1 MRIAT
6 WLPSALDTDPRR
18 FYYTRILHAVRAK
31 FGLYKENCMQLA
43 NITFRQMPILI
54 AVAAGTIAL
63 FFYVNNC
70 SRPRAI
76 EQAIRA
82 QSMPRLAEA
91 VARHPEHV
99 NQRDAKHGMTPLHW
113 AVMGNQTNMA
123 EYLLAH
129 GADVNAGDRHG
140 MTPLHQAAA
149 FNGKDMA
156 AILLG
161 HGARLDAMGTKYG
174 VIRVTPL
181 HLAAE
186 AGFADVIRVL
196 LDHGADIN
204 TRTGGRNRV
213 TPLHMA
219 AAKGQGAVVKMLLQ
233 SGAAVNARDLQE
245 QTPLHWALVA
255 EQPECADIIRIFG
268 GTE

>member
-1 MRIAT
+1 M
-6 WLPSALDTDPRR
+6 
-18 FYYTRILHAVRAK
+18 
-31 FGLYKENCMQLA
+31 

-54 AVAAGTIAL
+54 AIAAGTMAL
-63 FFYVNNC
+63 FTYVNNC
-70 SRPRAI
+70 SRPRDI

-91 VARHPEHV
+91 ADRHPEQV
-99 NQRDAKHGMTPLHW
+99 NRRDTQNGMTPLHW

-129 GADVNAGDRHG
+129 GADVNAGDHYG
-140 MTPLHQAAA
+140 LTPLHKAAA

-156 AILLG
+156 AILLA
-161 HGARLDAMGTKYG
+161 HGANLNALGTKYG
-174 VIRVTPL
+174 VIQVMPL

-186 AGFADVIRVL
+186 AGFADVIQVL

-204 TRTGGRNRV
+204 ARTGGQNRV

-219 AAKGQGAVVKMLLQ
+219 AAKGRSAVVKMLLR
-233 SGAAVNARDLQE
+233 SGAEVNARDVKE
-245 QTPLHWALVA
+245 QTPLYWALVA
-255 EQPECADIIRIFG
+255 EQPDCADIIRIFG

>member
-1 MRIAT
+1 MK
-6 WLPSALDTDPRR
+6 LS
-18 FYYTRILHAVRAK
+18 
-31 FGLYKENCMQLA
+31 

-54 AVAAGTIAL
+54 VIAAGIVAL
-63 FFYVNNC
+63 FAYVNTC
-70 SRPRAI
+70 SRPQAM

-99 NQRDAKHGMTPLHW
+99 NRRDAQNGMTPLHW

-129 GADVNAGDRHG
+129 GAEVNAGDRYG
-140 MTPLHQAAA
+140 MTPLHKAAA

-156 AILLG
+156 AILLAN
-161 HGARLDAMGTKYG
+161 GANLNSLGTKYG
-174 VIRVTPL
+174 VIQVMPL

-186 AGFADVIRVL
+186 AGFADVIQVL

-204 TRTGGRNRV
+204 ARTDGQNSV

-219 AAKGQGAVVKMLLQ
+219 AAKGRSAVVKMLLQ
-233 SGAAVNARDLQE
+233 AGAEVNSRDVKK
-245 QTPLHWALVA
+245 QTPLHWAFVA
-255 EQPECADIIRIFG
+255 EQPDCADIIRIFG

>member
-1 MRIAT
+1 
-6 WLPSALDTDPRR
+6 
-18 FYYTRILHAVRAK
+18 
-31 FGLYKENCMQLA
+31 MQFV
-43 NITFRQMPILI
+43 NITFRQIPILI
-54 AVAAGTIAL
+54 AIAAGTVVL
-63 FFYVNNC
+63 FLYVNNC

-91 VARHPEHV
+91 VARHPERV
-99 NQRDAKHGMTPLHW
+99 NWQDAKNGITPLHW
-113 AVMGNQTNMA
+113 TVMGNQTNMA

-129 GADVNAGDRHG
+129 GADVNAGDRYG
-140 MTPLHQAAA
+140 MTPLHKAAA

-156 AILLG
+156 AILLA
-161 HGARLDAMGTKYG
+161 HDANLNAMGAKYG
-174 VIRVTPL
+174 VIQVMPL

-186 AGFADVIRVL
+186 AGFADVIQVL

-204 TRTGGRNRV
+204 ARTGGQNHV

-219 AAKGQGAVVKMLLQ
+219 AAKGRSDVVKMLLQ
-233 SGAAVNARDLQE
+233 AGAEVNARDIKE

-255 EQPECADIIRIFG
+255 EQPDCTDIIRIFG

>member
-1 MRIAT
+1 
-6 WLPSALDTDPRR
+6 
-18 FYYTRILHAVRAK
+18 
-31 FGLYKENCMQLA
+31 MQLA

-54 AVAAGTIAL
+54 AVAAGTVAL

-76 EQAIRA
+76 EQAIQD

-91 VARHPEHV
+91 VARHPKHV
-99 NQRDAKHGMTPLHW
+99 NQRDAQNGMTPLHW

-129 GADVNAGDRHG
+129 GADVNAGDRYG
-140 MTPLHQAAA
+140 LTPLHKAAA

-156 AILLG
+156 AILLA
-161 HGARLDAMGTKYG
+161 HGANLNAMGTKYG
-174 VIRVTPL
+174 IIQVMPL

-186 AGFADVIRVL
+186 AGFADVIQVL

-204 TRTGGRNRV
+204 ARTGGQNRV

-219 AAKGQGAVVKMLLQ
+219 TAKGRSTVVKMLLR
-233 SGAAVNARDLQE
+233 SGAEVNARDVKE
-245 QTPLHWALVA
+245 QTPLHWALV
-255 EQPECADIIRIFG
+255 G
-268 GTE
+268 

>member
-1 MRIAT
+1 MK
-6 WLPSALDTDPRR
+6 L
-18 FYYTRILHAVRAK
+18 
-31 FGLYKENCMQLA
+31 
-43 NITFRQMPILI
+43 TFQQMPILI
-54 AVAAGTIAL
+54 IIAAGTVAIFA
-63 FFYVNNC
+63 YVNNC

-91 VARHPEHV
+91 VARHPEHI
-99 NQRDAKHGMTPLHW
+99 NQRDAQNGMTPLHW
-113 AVMGNQTNMA
+113 AVMGNQTNIA

-129 GADVNAGDRHG
+129 GADVNAGDRYG
-140 MTPLHQAAA
+140 MTPLHKAAA
-149 FNGKDMA
+149 FDGKDMA
-156 AILLG
+156 ALLLA
-161 HGARLDAMGTKYG
+161 HGANLDALGTKYG
-174 VIRVTPL
+174 VIQVMPL

-186 AGFADVIRVL
+186 AGFADVIQVL

-204 TRTGGRNRV
+204 ARTEGQNRV

-219 AAKGQGAVVKMLLQ
+219 SAKGQSAVVKMLLRD
-233 SGAAVNARDLQE
+233 GAKVNARDIKE

-255 EQPECADIIRIFG
+255 EQPDCADIIRIFG

>member
-1 MRIAT
+1 M
-6 WLPSALDTDPRR
+6 
-18 FYYTRILHAVRAK
+18 
-31 FGLYKENCMQLA
+31 
-43 NITFRQMPILI
+43 NITFRQIPILI
-54 AVAAGTIAL
+54 AIAAGTVAL
-63 FFYVNNC
+63 FTYVNTC

-76 EQAIRA
+76 MQAIRA

-91 VARHPEHV
+91 VERHPEQV
-99 NQRDAKHGMTPLHW
+99 NQRDAPNSMTPLHW

-129 GADVNAGDRHG
+129 GADVNAGDRYG

-156 AILLG
+156 VILLA
-161 HGARLDAMGTKYG
+161 HGAKLDAMGAKYG
-174 VIRVTPL
+174 VIQFMPL

-186 AGFADVIRVL
+186 AGFADVIQVL

-204 TRTGGRNRV
+204 ARTGGQNRV

-219 AAKGQGAVVKMLLQ
+219 AAKGRSAVVRMLLQ
-233 SGAAVNARDLQE
+233 AGAEVNARDLKGN
-245 QTPLHWALVA
+245 TPLHWALVA
-255 EQPECADIIRIFG
+255 EQPDCADIIRIFG